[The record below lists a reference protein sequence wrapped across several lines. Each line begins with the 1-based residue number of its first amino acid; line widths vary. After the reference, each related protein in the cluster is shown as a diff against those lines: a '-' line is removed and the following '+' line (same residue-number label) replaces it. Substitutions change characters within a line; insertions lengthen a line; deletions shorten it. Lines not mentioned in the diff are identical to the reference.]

1 MVRALVTLVLCLGC
15 LSPFLMLGW
24 ALERQQRLGCRCLS
38 SRRFQRV
45 LCAFLLDH
53 GRTPYR

>member
-24 ALERQQRLGCRCLS
+24 ALERQQRVGCRCLS
-38 SRRFQRV
+38 PRRRERW
-45 LCAFLLDH
+45 LCGFLLSH
-53 GRTPYR
+53 PKG